1 MELDKRS
8 PHLFLAVGALHV
20 YFCALVIQMLSQIF
34 NANWV
39 LQFALFERAAAF
51 HHLSINTVGNNM
63 T

>member
-39 LQFALFERAAAF
+39 LQLAFFERAAAF
-51 HHLSINTVGNNM
+51 HHLRINTVGNNM